1 MHSFLLAACCL
12 VTGHIH
18 AVTGAPLTA
27 AHVSVHG
34 STAQAAV
41 SDIDGS
47 FTLTVA
53 PGAYQL
59 DATAKGYVSVSV
71 DLNVTDDSKVEIGLE
86 PLDAP
91 TLRTI
96 GTVRVDGR
104 LAPIRGAIPSIT
116 LTRQDMSGLGD
127 TLALQGLQTLPGAT
141 FAHPDGGLSSG
152 ITAVALRGPDPSESL
167 VALDGQLLN
176 DGNTGDLDLSR
187 IPLSILSSLNVT
199 EGLGPQDSNGSNTFG
214 GAINFISLRP
224 TKDPHFSFSS
234 GGGSWGQSE
243 MWLNATGTKDK
254 LGYAFALDNS
264 QQSGFGSGYQVVY
277 PPGSNPATCACGV
290 PTALGSAV
298 SARAALAN
306 LTYSFSQATDI
317 TARVFVLGDNRD
329 QSATINGVDSQL
341 VPNSNPPQG
350 VNPTYGDFIGPGA
363 ESFAQDLRAYQI
375 RGRTPLGAGEL
386 TADLSTSDNNIDIN
400 GNPSNPAYDV
410 DHVDHRYNAGFTWQR
425 TFDTSNIAIGGYTR
439 YEDLTF
445 VAPPSSDGSPLTP
458 FEAQPTLG
466 QTINVFFA
474 RGGFQPAPKL
484 HLDAGLFE
492 SKYTTFGSNLDGRF
506 AAIYNT
512 DPSTAVRFSIGSGFR
527 APLLFERYQFPLSQ
541 LAVDSNGVFVGQG
554 SPGEHPEHAT
564 EYELGISHQFASS
577 TLDFSLYQTNL
588 RDPIEIYY
596 PFQLTNPGIS
606 AGNPTGASLCLGQ
619 TPTAPIPGC
628 VSYQSNVGNAV
639 YQGIEMKFVQ
649 SFVPQHLFLTAM
661 YGLNISYPKDLNSF
675 YSNPTFGGGLVDNQ
689 QFPGVPQQQGSLEL
703 DYADNGFKWATN
715 AIFRGGNNELNQGP
729 FTVFNT
735 GVTFK
740 MNAASDI
747 TFSGTNLFNGGV
759 SSRYTLF
766 GAGVPYPG
774 NGGLIP
780 TDRYSIEPFAYHFA
794 FTMHM

>member
-1 MHSFLLAACCL
+1 MHTFLLAACCL
-12 VTGHIH
+12 VTGHVH
-18 AVTGAPLTA
+18 AVTGAPLVA

-59 DATAKGYVSVSV
+59 DAKAQGYVSVSI
-71 DLNVTDDSKVEIGLE
+71 DLKVGDDSKVEIGLE

-127 TLALQGLQTLPGAT
+127 TRALQGLQTLPGAT

-224 TKDPHFSFSS
+224 TKDAHFAFSQ

-243 MWLNATGTKDK
+243 MWLNATGTKNK

-264 QQSGFGSGYQVVY
+264 QQSGY
-277 PPGSNPATCACGV
+277 GSNYVPLYSTVDPTCQPCG
-290 PTALGSAV
+290 TSLGSAV
-298 SARAALAN
+298 SARAALASF
-306 LTYSFSQATDI
+306 TYSFSQATDI
-317 TARVFVLGDNRD
+317 TARLFVLGDNRD
-329 QSATINGVDSQL
+329 QSATINGIDLTDPAS
-341 VPNSNPPQG
+341 
-350 VNPTYGDFIGPGA
+350 PTYGQFIGPGA
-363 ESFAQDLRAYQI
+363 ESFAQSLRAYQI

-386 TADLSTSDNNIDIN
+386 TGDLSISDNNIAIN
-400 GNPSNPAYDV
+400 GNPSSPPYDV

-425 TFDTSNIAIGGYTR
+425 TFDTSNIAVGGYTR

-445 VAPPSSDGSPLTP
+445 IAPPSSDGSALSP
-458 FEAQPTLG
+458 FQAQPTIG
-466 QTINVFFA
+466 QAINVFFV
-474 RGGFQPAPKL
+474 RGGFQPAPNL
-484 HLDAGLFE
+484 HLDGGLFE
-492 SKYTTFGSNLDGRF
+492 SKYSTFGSNLDGRF

-512 DPSTAVRFSIGSGFR
+512 DPSTALRFSIGTGFR
-527 APLLFERYQFPLSQ
+527 APLLIERYQFPLSQ
-541 LAVDSNGVFVGQG
+541 LAQDNYGVYQGQG
-554 SPGEHPEHAT
+554 SPGENPEHAT
-564 EYELGISHQFASS
+564 EYELGVSHQFASS
-577 TLDFSLYQTNL
+577 TLDFSVYQTNL
-588 RDPIEIYY
+588 RNPIEIYY
-596 PFQLTNPGIS
+596 PYAQALSNACLTPAQGGTN
-606 AGNPTGASLCLGQ
+606 
-619 TPTAPIPGC
+619 TPSTPVAGC

-639 YQGIEMKFVQ
+639 YQGVEVKYVQ

-661 YGLNISYPKDLNSF
+661 YGLNISYPKDLNAN
-675 YSNPTFGGGLVDNQ
+675 YSNPTFGGGLVDYQ

-703 DYADNGFKWATN
+703 DFIDHDFKFATN
-715 AIFRGGNNELNQGP
+715 AIFRGGNNELSQPP

-747 TFSGTNLFNGGV
+747 TLSGTNLFNGGAN
-759 SSRYTLF
+759 RYTLF
-766 GAGVPYPG
+766 GGGVPYAG

-780 TDRYSIEPFAYHFA
+780 TDRYGIEPFAYHFA